1 MMKALLVTGASVVF
15 GQGTFCF
22 QQPLTNCSTSGI
34 PGCAEQKERCTRRL
48 GATACDTA
56 SATAC
61 TTAMCINGAS
71 VVDGKTCSK
80 CVDNC
85 GSKTDNATCFE
96 AATMDQC
103 VWVPKACGGFVF
115 PPQPCSGA
123 SSTACTGE
131 PGCFWTSF
139 NTNLCNVAKSTPGFC
154 SQCNGTYAA
163 VRSALKN
170 NIGKTCKWATTSTG
184 FSTNAFTLSIG
195 AAAQSATECPAFTAA
210 DKAADE
216 AALTKAAADKLFSSP
231 LAAIEGTPVITCTMA
246 SGAASFLP
254 SLAILGLIA
263 SVVA

>member
-1 MMKALLVTGASVVF
+1 LLVTGASVVF

-34 PGCAEQKERCTRRL
+34 PGCSEQKEYCARKLT
-48 GATACDTA
+48 ATACDTA

-61 TTAMCINGAS
+61 TTAMCINGPS
-71 VVDGKTCSK
+71 VIDGKTCSK

-85 GSKTDNATCFE
+85 ISKVDNATCFD
-96 AATMDQC
+96 ASMDQC
-103 VWVPKACGGFVF
+103 VWVPKACGGFVI
-115 PPQPCSGA
+115 PPRPCAGTTSA
-123 SSTACTGE
+123 ACTGE
-131 PGCFWTSF
+131 ANCFWTSF
-139 NTNLCNVAKSTPGFC
+139 NTNLCNVAKSGTGLC
-154 SQCNGTYAA
+154 SPCNGTYAA

-195 AAAQSATECPAFTAA
+195 AAAQSATDCPAFTAA
-210 DKAADE
+210 DKAVDE
-216 AALTKAAADKLFSSP
+216 AALTKAAADKLFSFG
-231 LAAIEGTPVITCTMA
+231 LAAIEGTPVITCTQA